1 MGHGTGPRRGIRL
14 RQGTPASS
22 TSDAVLGSKCKQSHT
37 QTHGHTQVNQGNFGL
52 LYCVTQPKNYFKE
65 KTEVQL
71 IISIWDAVT
80 QTSFTVFQ
88 ETQGTGLNLTP
99 AQPHLCHV
107 TPPAP

>member
-1 MGHGTGPRRGIRL
+1 MGPDPGGVSGSAREL
-14 RQGTPASS
+14 RPPAHQMQYWG
-22 TSDAVLGSKCKQSHT
+22 DKCKQSHT

-65 KTEVQL
+65 KAEVQL